1 MIAYTV
7 QYIDRQ
13 MKMDNNEMGVFSSEK
28 KALMYIDEEL
38 KQGLSKDRTI
48 YFIVTSFE
56 MNKPGI
62 VLKEYKV
69 TNTGEHKSL

>member
-38 KQGLSKDRTI
+38 KQGLLKST

-56 MNKPGI
+56 LDNPGT
-62 VLKEYKV
+62 VLKEYRV
-69 TNTGEHKSL
+69 PESF

>member
-38 KQGLSKDRTI
+38 KQGLSKDRSI

-56 MNKPGI
+56 LDNPCT
-62 VLKEYKV
+62 VLKEYRV
-69 TNTGEHKSL
+69 PESF